1 MQTGLVEVRRLKKTD
16 KRLPLRVDL
25 TQPFLG
31 PDEVRDAS
39 NEVEEIAAEQEDDAE
54 QARAEHEDDV
64 EAQGVSIEAQDAEQA
79 RAEHDD
85 DDEEV
90 DVIAADMTED

>member
-16 KRLPLRVDL
+16 KRVPLRVDL

-31 PDEVRDAS
+31 SDEVRDAS

-54 QARAEHEDDV
+54 PAGAEHE
-64 EAQGVSIEAQDAEQA
+64 GFSIEAQDSEQA
-79 RAEHDD
+79 RAEHDED
-85 DDEEV
+85 NDEV
-90 DVIAADMTED
+90 DAIAADMIEE